1 MYIYIAIVSKRKN
14 NIFSK
19 NLRHKTVLLHEAWRK
34 ALNSTNQ
41 QFGARLLYAILLKN
55 PRIFAPFE
63 EHLRTESTSTT
74 MSQNR
79 RRSNTSDISNLQQQL
94 IKQQKET
101 TTQQA
106 TLRSRSCSKNY
117 SNIGTNILLS
127 YVNAPETTLLME
139 NYCFDEDLQSIIEEN
154 DNISKVRN
162 FF

>member
-1 MYIYIAIVSKRKN
+1 
-14 NIFSK
+14 
-19 NLRHKTVLLHEAWRK
+19 
-34 ALNSTNQ
+34 
-41 QFGARLLYAILLKN
+41 
-55 PRIFAPFE
+55 
-63 EHLRTESTSTT
+63 

-101 TTQQA
+101 TQQA

-117 SNIGTNILLS
+117 SNGGTNILLS

-154 DNISKVRN
+154 DNISKVKIS
-162 FF
+162 